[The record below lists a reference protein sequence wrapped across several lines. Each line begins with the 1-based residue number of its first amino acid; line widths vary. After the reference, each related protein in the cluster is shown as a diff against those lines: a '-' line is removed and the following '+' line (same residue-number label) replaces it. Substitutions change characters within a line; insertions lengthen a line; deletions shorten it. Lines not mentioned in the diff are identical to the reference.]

1 MRIYG
6 ARKTTSSESKSIVTH
21 RCPQKATGETC
32 FFGAGKK
39 NKIQHVVGKLNSD
52 HL

>member
-32 FFGAGKK
+32 FFGAEKK
-39 NKIQHVVGKLNSD
+39 IKYNTLWGN
-52 HL
+52 